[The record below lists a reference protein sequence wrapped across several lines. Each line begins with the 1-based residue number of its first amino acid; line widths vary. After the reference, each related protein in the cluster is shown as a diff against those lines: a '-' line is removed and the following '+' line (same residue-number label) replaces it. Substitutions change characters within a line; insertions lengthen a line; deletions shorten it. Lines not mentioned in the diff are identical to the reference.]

1 MKRLCV
7 CLLVLGASGCGPSYG
22 GQDVKTPDQIV
33 DEQEQLGAQEEKA
46 EKARDANDVGST
58 EETDSEKKREFD
70 QKQTKLELERA
81 TISAQSCPGVVAGT
95 ETKDHPRGDTRVT
108 VTFQQDGTVKEV
120 TIPSPFD
127 GTPIGDCVLQAY
139 KKVIVPPYDT
149 GGDQIMDWDV
159 SLKDAK
165 AVKGKKGKKGKKDKA
180 AQSAPPSDDSSDPTK

>member
-7 CLLVLGASGCGPSYG
+7 CLFVLGASGCGPSYG
-22 GQDVKTPDQIV
+22 GQDVKTPDQLV
-33 DEQEQLGAQEEKA
+33 DEQEQIAAQDEKDK
-46 EKARDANDVGST
+46 KAKGNDDLGST
-58 EETDSEKKREFD
+58 EETDAEKKREFD
-70 QKQTKLELERA
+70 QKQTKLELQRA
-81 TISAQSCPGVVAGT
+81 TISAESCPGVVAGT

-139 KKVIVPPYDT
+139 KKVLVPPYDT

-165 AVKGKKGKKGKKDKA
+165 GDKGKKGKKGKKDKA
-180 AQSAPPSDDSSDPTK
+180 TQAPASDDSSDPTK